1 MDPELENLLAFGA
14 VCLLGFICTLY
25 IVAKRNHLD
34 ALWWLAFLCWPLA
47 LFVSLCIPVIAEK
60 KQNDCFDNHNQGKE

>member
-1 MDPELENLLAFGA
+1 MDPELTKLLVSGA
-14 VCLLGFICTLY
+14 VGVAGIICTLY

-47 LFVSLCIPVIAEK
+47 LIISICIPVVTEK
-60 KQNDCFDNHNQGKE
+60 KQNDYSDYQGKDRP